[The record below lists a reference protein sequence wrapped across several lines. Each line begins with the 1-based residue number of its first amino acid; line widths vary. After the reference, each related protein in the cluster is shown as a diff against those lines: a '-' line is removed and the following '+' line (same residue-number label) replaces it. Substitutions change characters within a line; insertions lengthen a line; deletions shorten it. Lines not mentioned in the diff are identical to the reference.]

1 MFDPKSM
8 KRLVNFAL
16 FSILTFTTQAQFVLV
31 DSILYEG
38 NVKTQKYIIRRELSF
53 EEGDSLPTQYL
64 QTILLENRSR
74 ILNTGLFKEVEINV
88 KNWDTQNNRVSL
100 MIKVQEAWYIFPVP
114 VFDLADR
121 NFNVWWNEFNGSLKR
136 VNYGIKFTHN
146 NLTGQQDGLK
156 LTFQLGY
163 SPRLNLDYSWPFFG
177 KQRSWRFKTEFLY
190 TQNKESYYKTEYDK
204 LVFYRT
210 ETNYALQR
218 LRMVTSLEHRT
229 TLQLFQSISLEY
241 NYNKTADQIRN
252 ELNPDFFLGNKA
264 RQDYFALRYRFTY
277 DNRDLKYYPSR
288 GVSAE
293 IVINKEGLA
302 NEIDLNTLTA
312 SIQMDQYFPWSAK
325 HNTGIMLK
333 ARGSIIR
340 DKIPYY
346 NSKALGFGEN
356 YIKGYE
362 YYVLDG
368 MDYLFLK
375 FRERFIFYDGKFNFR
390 GNKKIGVKS
399 MPLKLSTSLHASTAY
414 VNNIYYTVNNQL
426 TNRWLYSTGVSL
438 ECLLS
443 NTSLV
448 QMDCSINHR
457 KELGFYLHFRDQF

>member
-1 MFDPKSM
+1 MQ
-8 KRLVNFAL
+8 RIVNIAL
-16 FSILTFTTQAQFVLV
+16 LSILTLTVRAQFVHI
-31 DSILYEG
+31 DSIFYEG
-38 NVKTQKYIIRRELSF
+38 NVKTKKYIIRRELSF
-53 EEGDSLPTQYL
+53 KENDSLPL
-64 QTILLENRSR
+64 LHIQTILLENRSR
-74 ILNTGLFKEVEINV
+74 ILNTGLFKEAEINIQD
-88 KNWDTQNNRVSL
+88 WDILTNRISL
-100 MIKVQEAWYIFPVP
+100 HIKVQEAWYIYPFP

-136 VNYGIKFTHN
+136 VNYGIKFSHN
-146 NLTGQQDGLK
+146 NLSGQADALK
-156 LTFQLGY
+156 ATFQLGY
-163 SPRLNLDYSWPFFG
+163 SPRLDMDYSWPFFG
-177 KQRSWRFKTEFLY
+177 KQRAWRFKTEFLY
-190 TQNKESYYKTEYDK
+190 SQNRESYYKTEFDK
-204 LVFYRT
+204 LVFFRA

-218 LRMVTSLEHRT
+218 LRLVTSLEHRT

-241 NYNKTADQIRN
+241 NYNRTADQIRS
-252 ELNPDFFLGNKA
+252 ELNPDFFLGGKL

-302 NEIDLNTLTA
+302 NEIDLNTLSA
-312 SIQMDQYFPWSAK
+312 SIQMDQYFPWSAR
-325 HNTGIMLK
+325 HNSGILLK

-375 FRERFIFYDGKFNFR
+375 FRQRYIFYDRKFNFR
-390 GNKKIGVKS
+390 SNKKIGVTA
-399 MPLKLSTSLHASTAY
+399 MPMKLSTSLHASTAF
-414 VNNIYYTVNNQL
+414 VNNIYYTNNNVL
-426 TNRWLYSTGVSL
+426 TNRWIYSSGFSL

-443 NTSLV
+443 NTSLI
-448 QMDCSINHR
+448 QLDCSINHR

>member
-1 MFDPKSM
+1 MQ
-8 KRLVNFAL
+8 RIVNIAL
-16 FSILTFTTQAQFVLV
+16 LSILTLTVRAQFVHI
-31 DSILYEG
+31 DSIFYEG
-38 NVKTQKYIIRRELSF
+38 NVKTKKYIIRRELSF
-53 EEGDSLPTQYL
+53 KENDSLPL
-64 QTILLENRSR
+64 LHIQTILLENRSR
-74 ILNTGLFKEVEINV
+74 ILNTGLFKEAEINIQD
-88 KNWDTQNNRVSL
+88 WDILTNRISL
-100 MIKVQEAWYIFPVP
+100 HIKVQEAWYIYPFP

-136 VNYGIKFTHN
+136 VNYGIKFSHN
-146 NLTGQQDGLK
+146 NLSGQADALK
-156 LTFQLGY
+156 ATFQLGY
-163 SPRLNLDYSWPFFG
+163 SPRLDMDYSWPFFG
-177 KQRSWRFKTEFLY
+177 KQRAWRFKTEFLY
-190 TQNKESYYKTEYDK
+190 SQNRESYYKTEFDK
-204 LVFYRT
+204 LVFFRA

-218 LRMVTSLEHRT
+218 LRLVTSLEHRT

-241 NYNKTADQIRN
+241 NYNRTADQIRS
-252 ELNPDFFLGNKA
+252 ELNPDFFLGGKL

-302 NEIDLNTLTA
+302 NEIDLNTLSA
-312 SIQMDQYFPWSAK
+312 SIQMDQYFPWSAR
-325 HNTGIMLK
+325 HNSGILLK

-375 FRERFIFYDGKFNFR
+375 FRQRYIFYDRKFNFR
-390 GNKKIGVKS
+390 SNKKIGVTA
-399 MPLKLSTSLHASTAY
+399 MPMKLSTSLHASTAF
-414 VNNIYYTVNNQL
+414 VNNIYYANNNVL
-426 TNRWLYSTGVSL
+426 TNRWIYSSGISL

-443 NTSLV
+443 NTSLI
-448 QMDCSINHR
+448 QLDCSINHR

>member
-1 MFDPKSM
+1 MFEPELM
-8 KRLVNFAL
+8 RRTGNIVL
-16 FSILTFTTQAQFVLV
+16 FSILTFTVQAQFVHI

-53 EEGDSLPTQYL
+53 VENDSVPLQYL

-74 ILNTGLFKEVEINV
+74 ILNTGLFKEAEINV
-88 KNWDTQNNRVSL
+88 KYWDTQTNRISL
-100 MIKVQEAWYIFPVP
+100 LIKVQEAWYIYPVP

-136 VNYGIKFTHN
+136 VNYGMKFTHN
-146 NLTGQQDGLK
+146 NLTGQQDALK
-156 LTFQLGY
+156 ITFQLGY

-204 LVFYRT
+204 LVFFRT

-252 ELNPDFFLGNKA
+252 ELNPDFFLGNKG
-264 RQDYFALRYRFTY
+264 RQDFFSLRYRFTY

-293 IVINKEGLA
+293 FVINKEGLA
-302 NEIDLNTLTA
+302 NEADLNTLTA
-312 SIQMDQYFPWSAK
+312 SIQMDQYFPWSSR
-325 HNTGIMLK
+325 HNAGVQLK

-375 FRERFIFYDGKFNFR
+375 FRERFIVYDGKFNFR
-390 GNKKIGVKS
+390 SNKKLGVRA
-399 MPLKLSTSLHASTAY
+399 MPVKLSTSVHASTAY

-426 TNRWLYSTGVSL
+426 TNRWLYSTGISL
-438 ECLLS
+438 ECLMA

-448 QMDCSINHR
+448 QLDCSINHR
-457 KELGFYLHFRDQF
+457 KELGIYLHFRDQF

>member
-1 MFDPKSM
+1 MQ
-8 KRLVNFAL
+8 RIVNIAL
-16 FSILTFTTQAQFVLV
+16 LSILTLTVRAQFVHI
-31 DSILYEG
+31 DSIFYEG
-38 NVKTQKYIIRRELSF
+38 NVKTKKYIIRRELSF
-53 EEGDSLPTQYL
+53 KENDSLPL
-64 QTILLENRSR
+64 LHIQTILLENRSR
-74 ILNTGLFKEVEINV
+74 ILNTGLFKEAEINIQD
-88 KNWDTQNNRVSL
+88 WDILTNRISL
-100 MIKVQEAWYIFPVP
+100 HIKVQEAWYIYPFP

-136 VNYGIKFTHN
+136 VNYGIKFSHN
-146 NLTGQQDGLK
+146 NLSGQADALK
-156 LTFQLGY
+156 ATFQLGY
-163 SPRLNLDYSWPFFG
+163 SPRLDMDYSWPFFG
-177 KQRSWRFKTEFLY
+177 KQRAWRFKTEFLY
-190 TQNKESYYKTEYDK
+190 SQNRESYYKTEFDK
-204 LVFYRT
+204 LVFFRA

-218 LRMVTSLEHRT
+218 LRLVTSLEHRT

-241 NYNKTADQIRN
+241 NYNRTADQIRS
-252 ELNPDFFLGNKA
+252 ELNPDFFLGGKL

-302 NEIDLNTLTA
+302 NEIDLNTLSA
-312 SIQMDQYFPWSAK
+312 SIQMDQYFPWSAR
-325 HNTGIMLK
+325 HNSGILLK

-346 NSKALGFGEN
+346 NSKSLGFGEN

-375 FRERFIFYDGKFNFR
+375 FRQRYIFYDRKFNFR
-390 GNKKIGVKS
+390 SNKKIGVTA
-399 MPLKLSTSLHASTAY
+399 MPMKLSTSLHASTAF
-414 VNNIYYTVNNQL
+414 VNNIYYANNNVL
-426 TNRWLYSTGVSL
+426 TNRWIYSSGFSL

-443 NTSLV
+443 NTSLI
-448 QMDCSINHR
+448 QLDCSINHR

>member
-1 MFDPKSM
+1 MSDPLQM
-8 KRLVNFAL
+8 KRIVIIAL
-16 FSILTFTTQAQFVLV
+16 ASILTLTLQAQFVYI
-31 DSILYEG
+31 DSIFYEG
-38 NVKTQKYIIRRELSF
+38 NVKTQRYILRRELGF
-53 EEGDSLPTQYL
+53 KENDSLPLVHL

-74 ILNTGLFKEVEINV
+74 ILNTGLFKEAEINV
-88 KNWDTQNNRVSL
+88 KSWNTQTNHISL
-100 MIKVQEAWYIFPVP
+100 HVKVREAWYIYPIP

-136 VNYGIKFTHN
+136 VNYGIKFSHN
-146 NLTGQQDGLK
+146 NLTGQQDALK
-156 LTFQLGY
+156 ATFQLGY
-163 SPRLNLDYSWPFFG
+163 SPRLELDYSWPFFG
-177 KQRSWRFKTEFLY
+177 KQRAWRFKTEFLY
-190 TQNKESYYKTEYDK
+190 SQNRESYYTTENDK

-218 LRMVTSLEHRT
+218 LRFVTSLEHRT

-241 NYNKTADQIRN
+241 NFNKTADQIRN
-252 ELNPDFFLGNKA
+252 VLNPDFFLGSKV

-302 NEIDLNTLTA
+302 KEVDLNTLTA
-312 SIQMDQYFPWSAK
+312 SIQMDQYFPWSSK
-325 HNTGIMLK
+325 HNAGIMMK

-375 FRERFIFYDGKFNFR
+375 FRERFIFYDRTFNFR
-390 GNKKIGVKS
+390 SNKKIGVTA
-399 MPLKLSTSLHASTAY
+399 MPLKLSVALHASTAY
-414 VNNIYYTVNNQL
+414 VNNIYYTLNNSL
-426 TNRWLYSTGVSL
+426 TNRWIYSSGVSL

-443 NTSLV
+443 NTALI
-448 QMDCSINHR
+448 QLDGSINHR

>member
-1 MFDPKSM
+1 MQ
-8 KRLVNFAL
+8 RIVNIAL
-16 FSILTFTTQAQFVLV
+16 LSILTLTVRAQFVHI
-31 DSILYEG
+31 DSIFYEG
-38 NVKTQKYIIRRELSF
+38 NVKTKKYIIRRELSF
-53 EEGDSLPTQYL
+53 KENDSLPL
-64 QTILLENRSR
+64 LHIQTILLENRSR
-74 ILNTGLFKEVEINV
+74 ILNTGLFKEAEINIQD
-88 KNWDTQNNRVSL
+88 WDILTNRISL
-100 MIKVQEAWYIFPVP
+100 HIKVQEAWYIYPFP

-136 VNYGIKFTHN
+136 VNYGIKFSHN
-146 NLTGQQDGLK
+146 NLSGQADALK
-156 LTFQLGY
+156 ATFQLGY
-163 SPRLNLDYSWPFFG
+163 SPRLDMDYSWPFFG
-177 KQRSWRFKTEFLY
+177 KQRAWRFKTEFLY
-190 TQNKESYYKTEYDK
+190 SQNRESYYKTEFDK
-204 LVFYRT
+204 LVFFRA

-218 LRMVTSLEHRT
+218 LRLVTSLEHRT

-241 NYNKTADQIRN
+241 NYNRTADQIRS
-252 ELNPDFFLGNKA
+252 ELNPDFFLGGKL

-302 NEIDLNTLTA
+302 NEIDLNTLSA
-312 SIQMDQYFPWSAK
+312 SIQMDQYFPWSAR
-325 HNTGIMLK
+325 HNSGILLK

-375 FRERFIFYDGKFNFR
+375 FRQRYIFYDRKFNFR
-390 GNKKIGVKS
+390 SNKKIGVTA
-399 MPLKLSTSLHASTAY
+399 MPMKLSTSLHASTAF
-414 VNNIYYTVNNQL
+414 VNNIYYANNNVL
-426 TNRWLYSTGVSL
+426 TNRWIYSSGFSL

-443 NTSLV
+443 NTSLI
-448 QMDCSINHR
+448 QLDCSINHR